1 MMNTNHY
8 SDVTG
13 GYMTKKFI
21 FLIKNQVVTQVCQ
34 DEEYSEEITEQL
46 LRQGFYISHHHIYA
60 DNDRKAMAKY
70 DELQSAGH

>member
-1 MMNTNHY
+1 MPKMNNE
-8 SDVTG
+8 SNVTG

-34 DEEYSEEITEQL
+34 DEEYSEQITEQL
-46 LRQGFYISHHHIYA
+46 LKQGFYISHHHIYA

-70 DELQSAGH
+70 RELQQD